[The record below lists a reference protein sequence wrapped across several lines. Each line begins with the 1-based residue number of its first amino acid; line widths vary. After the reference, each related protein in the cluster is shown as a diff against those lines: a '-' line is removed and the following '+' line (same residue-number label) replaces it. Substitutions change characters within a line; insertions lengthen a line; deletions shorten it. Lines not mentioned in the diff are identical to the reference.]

1 VSCPIISIVDDDEGT
16 RLATVSLV
24 RSLGWQARG
33 YASADEFLNSGE
45 IGETSCLISDIFM
58 PGMSG
63 IDMHTRLLDLGH
75 ELPTIF
81 ITALP
86 SPDLK
91 ATVRAKGTLALALL
105 EKPIDANAIE
115 QLLNS
120 ALGQP

>member
-1 VSCPIISIVDDDEGT
+1 MSCPIISIVDDDEGT

-75 ELPTIF
+75 ALPTIF

-115 QLLNS
+115 QLLKHT
-120 ALGQP
+120 LGQP